1 MKAAIDAARNGE
13 EGTVDI
19 TDGGEAAA
27 PAADK
32 KEKKPAKNAK
42 TAGKGK
48 KGKGDETE
56 EVGDGLLKMDEGTLK
71 FAVCTGNLASR
82 KDSRDVKI
90 QSFSISLFGKQLFED
105 QTLELTYGHRY
116 GLVAQNGSGKSTLL
130 KCIASRSVPIPD
142 FVDIWFLDRE
152 AEPTDRTAM
161 ETVID
166 TVRNEKDR
174 LEKLEEEI
182 MTDVGP
188 EDPRLE
194 AIYEK
199 LEKIDPS
206 TFEKRAGE

>member
-1 MKAAIDAARNGE
+1 
-13 EGTVDI
+13 V
-19 TDGGEAAA
+19 
-27 PAADK
+27 
-32 KEKKPAKNAK
+32 
-42 TAGKGK
+42 
-48 KGKGDETE
+48 
-56 EVGDGLLKMDEGTLK
+56 
-71 FAVCTGNLASR
+71 
-82 KDSRDVKI
+82 
-90 QSFSISLFGKQLFED
+90 
-105 QTLELTYGHRY
+105 
-116 GLVAQNGSGKSTLL
+116 
-130 KCIASRSVPIPD
+130 IASRQVPIPD
-142 FVDIWFLDRE
+142 FIDIWFLDRE

-206 TFEKRAGE
+206 TFEKRAGARRAAGPPSRREQPPPLRRARIGTPLQRRPPMRRPHAAPARLLPPPPPPAWLPPPPPSPLTPAAPPKQASCSSASASR